1 MTLNQTRRQ
10 YPASNSSR
18 TFHRLHEASVVDGSY
33 DAVEDLLT
41 ELLLARKE
49 SSNPDLGD
57 FYPASDFV
65 LELLLLEALNVSD
78 VELFDVEL
86 AKARVH
92 KGFSH
97 AIVDLDALAEVTGEE
112 LALSDA
118 AEVIDGVE
126 GNQINLVDAASGTV
140 TAVVNG
146 VAEMI

>member
-1 MTLNQTRRQ
+1 M
-10 YPASNSSR
+10 
-18 TFHRLHEASVVDGSY
+18 
-33 DAVEDLLT
+33 LT